1 MHSKKRR
8 MNLFIPLDIN
18 EKLEKWAAKL
28 ELPKSTLI
36 NLSVRAGL
44 DAIIRAI
51 EPAEA
56 FEPAKWAE
64 IIKAVKP
71 EDLNIEA
78 EKATNK
84 AG

>member
-1 MHSKKRR
+1 

-18 EKLEKWAAKL
+18 AKLDKWAEKL
-28 ELPKSTLI
+28 ELPKSSLI

-56 FEPAKWAE
+56 FEPEKWAE
-64 IIKAVKP
+64 ILRAVKP
-71 EDLNIEA
+71 EDVNIEA

-84 AG
+84 AS